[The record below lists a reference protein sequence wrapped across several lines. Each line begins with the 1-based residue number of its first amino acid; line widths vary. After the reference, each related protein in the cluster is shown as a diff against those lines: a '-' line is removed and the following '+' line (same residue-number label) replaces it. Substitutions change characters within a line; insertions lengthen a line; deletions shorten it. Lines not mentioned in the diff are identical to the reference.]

1 MSRPLCFVLLP
12 NGTKLSPAGVQVD
25 FDLVYR
31 DLIAPAIENAGL
43 QPLRAAQDYS
53 ENINLKPLFE
63 QFTLCPF
70 AVADLTLANANL
82 YHELGVR
89 NAKRPGTT
97 ATVCCDERTAD
108 RQTLGAIAYSLA
120 ADGTPADIV
129 TAQATL
135 TRNLEEAHRTHKENP
150 FSDRPIVDL
159 LEEFQGIAHTKTDVF
174 RERVRYSSELK
185 QRLAAARQSGLAALR
200 ELEESFEPIQMLES
214 AVVIDLLL
222 SYRALSGWPEMIAL
236 TKKMALPLVE
246 TTMVQEQL
254 ALALN
259 RAGRGTEAE
268 SILKTL
274 LARQGPSSETCAIL
288 GRVYKDRWE
297 AALNAGDN
305 RLAGESL
312 QKAIDAYRQG
322 FEADWRDA
330 FPGINAVTLM
340 ELKEPPDPARFRLLP
355 VVAYAV
361 NRRIA
366 SGKPDYWDHATILE
380 LAVLAKE
387 ESRALTAVGQAL
399 AAVREDWEPET
410 TARTLRLIR
419 EARAQRG
426 EDVPWV
432 RKIEQ
437 ALEERARGR

>member
-1 MSRPLCFVLLP
+1 
-12 NGTKLSPAGVQVD
+12 
-25 FDLVYR
+25 
-31 DLIAPAIENAGL
+31 
-43 QPLRAAQDYS
+43 
-53 ENINLKPLFE
+53 
-63 QFTLCPF
+63 
-70 AVADLTLANANL
+70 VADLTLAKPNL

-97 ATVCCDERTAD
+97 ATVCCDERTPD

-120 ADGTPADIV
+120 ADGTPADIL
-129 TAQATL
+129 TPQATL
-135 TRNLEEAHRTHKENP
+135 TRSLEEAHRTHREHP
-150 FSDRPIVDL
+150 LSDRPIVDL
-159 LEEFQGIAHTKTDVF
+159 LEEFHGIAHTKTDVF

-185 QRLAAARQSGLAALR
+185 QRLAVARQSGLAALR
-200 ELEESFEPIQMLES
+200 ELEESMEIQRLES
-214 AVVIDLLL
+214 AAVIDLLL
-222 SYRALSGWPEMIAL
+222 SYRAVRGWSEMIAL
-236 TKKMALPLVE
+236 TEKMALPLFE

-268 SILKTL
+268 NILRTL
-274 LARQGPSSETCAIL
+274 LERQGPSSETCAIL

-305 RLAGESL
+305 RLAGECL
-312 QKAIDAYRQG
+312 QNAIDTYRQG

-340 ELKEPPDPARFRLLP
+340 ELKEPPDPARLRLLP

-361 NRRIA
+361 NRRLA

-387 ESRALTAVGQAL
+387 ESRAASALAQAL

-419 EARAQRG
+419 EARSKRG
-426 EDVPWV
+426 EDVPWA
-432 RKIEQ
+432 RRIEQ
-437 ALEERARGR
+437 ALEERARGG

>member
-53 ENINLKPLFE
+53 DNINLKPLFE

-129 TAQATL
+129 SAQATL

-200 ELEESFEPIQMLES
+200 ELEESFGADSDAGIGRCYRPL
-214 AVVIDLLL
+214 ALL
-222 SYRALSGWPEMIAL
+222 SRREG
-236 TKKMALPLVE
+236 
-246 TTMVQEQL
+246 
-254 ALALN
+254 
-259 RAGRGTEAE
+259 
-268 SILKTL
+268 
-274 LARQGPSSETCAIL
+274 LARDDCF
-288 GRVYKDRWE
+288 D
-297 AALNAGDN
+297 
-305 RLAGESL
+305 
-312 QKAIDAYRQG
+312 
-322 FEADWRDA
+322 
-330 FPGINAVTLM
+330 
-340 ELKEPPDPARFRLLP
+340 
-355 VVAYAV
+355 
-361 NRRIA
+361 
-366 SGKPDYWDHATILE
+366 
-380 LAVLAKE
+380 
-387 ESRALTAVGQAL
+387 
-399 AAVREDWEPET
+399 
-410 TARTLRLIR
+410 
-419 EARAQRG
+419 G
-426 EDVPWV
+426 EDG
-432 RKIEQ
+432 
-437 ALEERARGR
+437 ASSG

>member
-12 NGTKLSPAGVQVD
+12 NGTKLSPTGVRVD

-82 YHELGVR
+82 YHELGAR

-97 ATVCCDERTAD
+97 ATVCCDERTPD

-120 ADGTPADIV
+120 VDGTPADILA
-129 TAQATL
+129 AQATL
-135 TRNLEEAHRTHKENP
+135 TRSLEEAHRTHRENP

-185 QRLAAARQSGLAALR
+185 QRLSAARQSGLAALR
-200 ELEESFEPIQMLES
+200 ELEESMEPIQMLES
-214 AVVIDLLL
+214 AAVIDLLL
-222 SYRALSGWPEMIAL
+222 SYRAVRGWSEMIAL
-236 TKKMALPLVE
+236 TEKMALPLLE

-268 SILKTL
+268 SILRRL
-274 LARQGPSSETCAIL
+274 LERQGPSSETCAIL

-305 RLAGESL
+305 RVAGECL
-312 QKAIDAYRQG
+312 QKAIDTYRQG

-340 ELKEPPDPARFRLLP
+340 ELKEPPDPARLRLLP

-361 NRRIA
+361 NRRMA
-366 SGKPDYWDHATILE
+366 CGKADYWDHATILE

-387 ESRALTAVGQAL
+387 ESRAASALAHAL

-410 TARTLRLIR
+410 TARTLRFVR
-419 EARAQRG
+419 EARAKRG
-426 EDVPWV
+426 EDVPWA

-437 ALEERARGR
+437 ALEERARGG